1 MRKIF
6 AIFAATLIAFCFA
19 SCEKPAEPGNS
30 DSSRKKDTTVIPPI
44 PEPLTFNFD
53 IEVLSTMAFWNIYAS
68 DTSVWFYGSYN
79 SLEYFN
85 ETYSSIEEAPQQI
98 MDGWKEDGITFDDL
112 LNTYRRLNKGVWGG
126 GNIALKPNTEY
137 IIYVFPID
145 TALNV
150 TGEIAYQTF
159 TTLPEGY
166 VDLGLPSG
174 TLWKKES
181 EPSLWNDYE
190 DAIVEFGDAIPSQTQ
205 WEELINNCTWTYNAD
220 QGAYIIRGKN
230 GNTISMDCAGY
241 RYCDGSSGHP
251 SSTEGWYWTSTSTDE
266 DNAYAAFFTH
276 YETYDNITT
285 DEMPKCNGFSVHLIC
300 VKK

>member
-1 MRKIF
+1 MKKIF
-6 AIFAATLIAFCFA
+6 LFAATLIAFSFV

-30 DSSRKKDTTVIPPI
+30 DSSRKKDPT
-44 PEPLTFNFD
+44 PEPLTFTFD
-53 IEVLSTMAFWNIYAS
+53 IDVSSTMAFWNIHAS
-68 DTSVWFYGSYN
+68 DTSVWFYGSYMKVE
-79 SLEYFN
+79 LFN
-85 ETYSSIEEAPQQI
+85 DAFPSIEEAPQQI
-98 MDGWKEDGITFDDL
+98 MDGWKEDGTTFDDL

-126 GNIALKPNTEY
+126 GNIALQPNTEY

-159 TTLPEGY
+159 KTLPEGY

-181 EPSLWNDYE
+181 ESVQWNTYDKVISEY
-190 DAIVEFGDAIPSQTQ
+190 GDAVPSQVQ

-230 GNTISMDCAGY
+230 GNTITMACAGY
-241 RYCDGSSGHP
+241 RDCSEGGHYKQ
-251 SSTEGWYWTSTSTDE
+251 TEGWYWTSTATDE

-285 DEMPKCNGFSVHLIC
+285 DELSKCNGFSVHLIY
-300 VKK
+300 VEK